1 MRESAYKRIS
11 ELRIKLATIICDKLN
26 GKFEQKSKD
35 KLINI
40 LAKIGI
46 SNYYPIVYEY
56 ATNHEE
62 SCDAISA
69 LAQFDVKETF
79 DYFFERLKDLRTLH
93 RDLIIECL
101 GNLKKKE
108 LVDKIKPFLK
118 DEDRQVRFQAIY
130 ALYNIGGKEAALA
143 MCEYISDP
151 DEWISM
157 TILRLLC
164 KMKELDT
171 IPILIDKYHA
181 DTDLRRKALMI
192 SFLSRFKS
200 ITLLSAFDDALEARD
215 ARLRANAIEAIGD
228 LKLSEEDL
236 LKRIVPYLND
246 PNNRIRANAILAMA
260 KIKPEKVKAQIID
273 MCNSDDVQL
282 RRSAAFI
289 LCMIPPQDFFAQ
301 AEKLIVDDN
310 ETVRKRMI
318 QSLKNFPHEFISNNI
333 NKVLSDKNKWI
344 RKYAVDMI
352 ASIPAFET
360 APIINLLK
368 TERAAPN
375 IEACL
380 KFLAS
385 HPDEKAMNSLKIHF
399 KDKRLPVVK
408 SLLKALV
415 SIGGIEEV
423 KNVAPRLEQ
432 HDPFVIQS
440 ITAIMLESGDL
451 NSLDELIERF
461 EKVRSQNH
469 IELMIPSIESIVDM
483 IVKGD
488 KMPPKL
494 LKALT
499 GETGSD
505 SFNPNFGGFGQMQQP
520 NMGMQPNM
528 GFQPNM
534 GMQPNMGFQPN
545 MGLQPNMV
553 PQPPTVSP
561 YPQQAPV
568 QNIQPNQPI
577 PQNMPD
583 MTGTMGM
590 PGMTGM
596 PEMPDLTGMPGM
608 TNGSDI
614 QFAQQQNIQ
623 PDMNF
628 DQSNNMNANADSP
641 SAINLESAI
650 DMNNLNLDLNIPT
663 DNQNVPI
670 ENMNVPVDN
679 QNIPLANQGIPA
691 NNGEFSLPTFQ
702 DLDML
707 NMAGKPEGLIKKKPS
722 TPHFKAGLKAYNLGK
737 YPKALE
743 EFNKSITSNENPPKT
758 IDVYMG
764 IILCDQ
770 GEYKQA
776 IDHLT
781 AFLKETPD
789 NAKANFLLGKC
800 YRKTKDWQKVIDTYQ
815 LFIQGEIEATPNMKK
830 RIHQDMGI
838 ACAILGKNET
848 AIRLLSNLF
857 KLEPDNAEIGYYLAM
872 AQYKMGKKSEA
883 AATIENAQKVAPA
896 GKPLEKQIAN
906 LSQTIRSGLPL
917 N

>member
-1 MRESAYKRIS
+1 MKESAYKRIS
-11 ELRIKLATIICDKLN
+11 ELRVKIASIVCDKLN
-26 GKFEQKSKD
+26 SKFEQKSKD

-46 SNYYPIVYEY
+46 SNYYPIVYDY
-56 ATNHEE
+56 ATKHEE

-69 LAQFDVKETF
+69 LAQFDIKETF

-101 GNLKKKE
+101 GNLKKQE
-108 LVDKIKPFLK
+108 LVAQIKPFLK
-118 DEDRQVRFQAIY
+118 DEDRQVRFQATY

-164 KMKELDT
+164 RMKELDT

-228 LKLSEEDL
+228 LKLSEEEL

-301 AEKLIVDDN
+301 AEKLIVDEN

-432 HDPFVIQS
+432 HDPFVIQN
-440 ITAIMLESGDL
+440 ITSIMLESGDL

-461 EKVRSQNH
+461 EKVKSQNH
-469 IELMIPSIESIVDM
+469 IDLMIPSIETIVDM

-494 LKALT
+494 LKALS
-499 GETGSD
+499 GDETGPVP
-505 SFNPNFGGFGQMQQP
+505 FNANFGGYGQMQQP
-520 NMGMQPNM
+520 AMVQQPS
-528 GFQPNM
+528 
-534 GMQPNMGFQPN
+534 
-545 MGLQPNMV
+545 MV
-553 PQPPTVSP
+553 PQAPTESP
-561 YPQQAPV
+561 YSPQAPV

-577 PQNMPD
+577 PQNMP
-583 MTGTMGM
+583 GM
-590 PGMTGM
+590 IN
-596 PEMPDLTGMPGM
+596 LTGMPGM
-608 TNGSDI
+608 TNGPDI
-614 QFAQQQNIQ
+614 QFTQQQSIQ
-623 PDMNF
+623 PNMNF
-628 DQSNNMNANADSP
+628 DPSNNINANADSP

-650 DMNNLNLDLNIPT
+650 DLNNLNLDMNIPT
-663 DNQNVPI
+663 GNQN
-670 ENMNVPVDN
+670 
-679 QNIPLANQGIPA
+679 IPA

-707 NMAGKPEGLIKKKPS
+707 NMAGKQEGLIKKKPS

-737 YPKALE
+737 YPKALD

-800 YRKTKDWQKVIDTYQ
+800 YRKTKDWQKLIDTYQ

-838 ACAILGKNET
+838 ACAVLGKNET
-848 AIRLLSNLF
+848 AIRLLTNLF
-857 KLEPDNAEIGYYLAM
+857 KLEPDNAEIGYFLAM

-896 GKPLEKQIAN
+896 GKPIEKQIAN